1 MRQAT
6 PWLFEVHG
14 RVSRRNYLCWGVGL
28 MVAKL
33 AIDWTTCTLLF
44 PRPWSPLLY
53 LLAVPSAALHDGVNW
68 QWWLMALFALP
79 FCWVGAALT
88 MRRLRDAACSPW
100 YTVFFVMPIANLVL
114 FALATSLPTST
125 AVSSG
130 PRSTSSGPLPW
141 FAKGVWPAVIATL
154 ATATQVWL
162 AIGPLSTYG
171 GVLFLGLPFLQG
183 FLVGLMARGQG
194 FGGAARLLFISA
206 GLSMTGLLLLGGEGL
221 VCILMAAPIWVPM
234 GLCGVLLGRAA
245 VGGVRRP
252 IVTSLLVLL
261 AAQLAEPL
269 VAPPPSTFEVTTEV
283 VVTAPAQRVWDSLVT
298 FGEIEPPEE
307 AFFRMGIAYPLR
319 ATIEGRGPGA
329 VRRCS
334 FNTGDF
340 VEPIKVWDEPRLLS
354 FIVEQCPQPMIEWN
368 PLHEHVDAAHLQGFF
383 AAKRGQFELV
393 PQADGSTLLRGT
405 TWYAHGLGPEPYW
418 SLWSDWLVHAI
429 HRRVLEHIRQ
439 RAER

>member
-1 MRQAT
+1 MRQTIA
-6 PWLFEVHG
+6 WLFDVHG
-14 RVSRRNYLCWGVGL
+14 RVSRRDYFRWGVGL

-33 AIDWTTCTLLF
+33 LIDWATCTLLF

-53 LLAVPSAALHDGVNW
+53 LLAVPSAALRDGVDL

-79 FCWVGAALT
+79 FCWIGAALT
-88 MRRLRDAACSPW
+88 MRRLRDAGGNPW
-100 YTVFFVMPIANLVL
+100 YTVFFVVPIINLVL
-114 FALATSLPTST
+114 FAVAASLTTST
-125 AVSSG
+125 AVSST
-130 PRSTSSGPLPW
+130 PKSTPPAALPW
-141 FAKGVWPAVIATL
+141 FAKGVWPAAIATI
-154 ATATQVWL
+154 ATAAQVWL
-162 AIGPLSTYG
+162 AIGPLETYG
-171 GVLFLGLPFLQG
+171 GVLFLGVPFLQG
-183 FLVGLMARGQG
+183 FLVGFLARDRE
-194 FGGAARLLFISA
+194 FGGAGKQMLISA
-206 GLSMTGLLLLGGEGL
+206 GLSMAGLLLLGGEGI
-221 VCILMAAPIWVPM
+221 VCILMATPIWLPM

-245 VGGVRRP
+245 AGSGRRP
-252 IVTSLLVLL
+252 VVSSLLIVL

-269 VAPPPSTFEVTTEV
+269 ISPPPSTFEVTTEV

-307 AFFRMGIAYPLR
+307 TFFRMGIAYPVR
-319 ATIEGRGPGA
+319 ATIEGRGPGV

-340 VEPIKVWDEPRLLS
+340 VEPIEVWDEPRLLS
-354 FIVEQCPQPMIEWN
+354 FVVEQCPQPMIEWN
-368 PLHEHVDAAHLQGFF
+368 PLHDHVDAAHLHGFF

-418 SLWSDWLVHAI
+418 TLWSDWLVHAI